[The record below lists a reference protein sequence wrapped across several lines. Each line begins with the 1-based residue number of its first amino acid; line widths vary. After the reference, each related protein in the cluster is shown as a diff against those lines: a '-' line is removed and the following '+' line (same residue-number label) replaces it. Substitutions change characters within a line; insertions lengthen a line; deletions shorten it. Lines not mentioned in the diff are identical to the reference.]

1 MGTRIVAAFFLPL
14 CLGWAQAPTGTGEQ
28 PVVLYKGLGAWHHN
42 IHTSN
47 PEAQKFFDQGLS
59 LMYGFN
65 RYESLRSFRKAV
77 ELDPQAAMAYWGMSM
92 AQGPY
97 INMDGEPE
105 YKIKESCEAVNKGLQ
120 VSGAPERER
129 AYLEAAAKRCPDFQ
143 QPQAYIDAMREVAR
157 RWPDDLD
164 AQTIFAESL
173 MIPTRWH
180 WYAADG
186 TAAPGMAE
194 AERTLEEVLR
204 RWPSH
209 PGANHYYIHAVE
221 SSRNPERAVPAAQM
235 LMGVVPQAGH
245 MVHMPAHIWLVL
257 GEYELAATL
266 NERAVAVDR
275 EYLEA
280 SHVQSG
286 YHGYFVHNLH
296 FVTYARWMQGN
307 KAGFRKAADEIGVAL
322 APMATTM
329 PEMADAFSTV
339 TYMGWLRFNDWDE
352 ILKMPE
358 TKMPAGMAIRHFAR
372 AMAFTARKD
381 AAAANGERA
390 AFEAI
395 RKATPADAQF
405 GQNKAADVLAIASAV
420 LDARMAAT
428 PEQAAVHWRHAVEL
442 QDALVYDE
450 PPAWYYPIRESLG
463 AELLRAGM
471 KADAESVF
479 REGVRRSPKNG
490 RMLFGLMEALR
501 AQGKTEDADSVKR
514 EFDAAWSK
522 ADVKLNIAE
531 M

>member
-1 MGTRIVAAFFLPL
+1 MTLGGLFEVVVPVMKTSPLRSVVIPLARSLPL
-14 CLGWAQAPTGTGEQ
+14 
-28 PVVLYKGLGAWHHN
+28 
-42 IHTSN
+42 
-47 PEAQKFFDQGLS
+47 PE
-59 LMYGFN
+59 
-65 RYESLRSFRKAV
+65 RYEEYTRGA
-77 ELDPQAAMAYWGMSM
+77 
-92 AQGPY
+92 
-97 INMDGEPE
+97 EP
-105 YKIKESCEAVNKGLQ
+105 
-120 VSGAPERER
+120 
-129 AYLEAAAKRCPDFQ
+129 
-143 QPQAYIDAMREVAR
+143 
-157 RWPDDLD
+157 
-164 AQTIFAESL
+164 
-173 MIPTRWH
+173 
-180 WYAADG
+180 
-186 TAAPGMAE
+186 
-194 AERTLEEVLR
+194 
-204 RWPSH
+204 
-209 PGANHYYIHAVE
+209 
-221 SSRNPERAVPAAQM
+221 
-235 LMGVVPQAGH
+235 
-245 MVHMPAHIWLVL
+245 
-257 GEYELAATL
+257 
-266 NERAVAVDR
+266 
-275 EYLEA
+275 
-280 SHVQSG
+280 
-286 YHGYFVHNLH
+286 
-296 FVTYARWMQGN
+296 
-307 KAGFRKAADEIGVAL
+307 
-322 APMATTM
+322 
-329 PEMADAFSTV
+329 DAFSTV